1 MMHFDSLQGWL
12 KWQESLHPLTI
23 DLGLERAA
31 RVFKSLNPQGV
42 KPPTITVAGTNGK
55 GSCVAYLDSIYRA
68 QGYRVG
74 AYTSPHILR
83 YNERIK
89 IDGQPVADEVI
100 SAAFAR
106 IEAVR
111 GDTSLS
117 YFEFGTLAALDIF
130 WLAGVDVQ
138 LLEVGLGGRLD
149 AVNIVDPDVALI
161 SSICIDHVEWLGGT
175 REAIGREKAGIFRA
189 DTPAVVGDP
198 EPPQSLL
205 QTAKDKRAQL
215 YCLGKHFRYEKQ
227 ATGWQWLADT
237 CRINSLPEPGLKG
250 EHQFRNASTAI
261 FAITCLAKTLP
272 VNESAIRQGLQNVS
286 LPGRFQL
293 IEGDRQVLLDVGHNP
308 QAVRTLV
315 EYLTEYFPNKRIHAI
330 FSMMKDKDIAGVIDI
345 MNPVIKDWFF
355 APLTNPRAVTEQVIS
370 EIFAKKSLTNVTFGF
385 SGFAEA
391 FSAAKNQSQKG
402 DLLLVFG
409 SFFLV
414 SDCLAEFE
422 KVS

>member
-31 RVFKSLNPQGV
+31 RVFRSLNPQGV

-130 WLAGVDVQ
+130 WRAGVDVQ

-227 ATGWQWLADT
+227 AMGWQWLADNYQ
-237 CRINSLPEPGLKG
+237 ISSLPEPGGNDSKG
-250 EHQFRNASTAI
+250 E
-261 FAITCLAKTLP
+261 P
-272 VNESAIRQGLQNVS
+272 M
-286 LPGRFQL
+286 P
-293 IEGDRQVLLDVGHNP
+293 
-308 QAVRTLV
+308 
-315 EYLTEYFPNKRIHAI
+315 
-330 FSMMKDKDIAGVIDI
+330 
-345 MNPVIKDWFF
+345 
-355 APLTNPRAVTEQVIS
+355 
-370 EIFAKKSLTNVTFGF
+370 
-385 SGFAEA
+385 
-391 FSAAKNQSQKG
+391 
-402 DLLLVFG
+402 
-409 SFFLV
+409 
-414 SDCLAEFE
+414 
-422 KVS
+422 